1 MSECSAL
8 EQLHTTADRRVAGLC
23 PDNMGEDNCGKGWPN
38 IEVHIYLVKVHILHR
53 HGAVLSFC
61 CCCCCLFIILFKTL
75 SFKAQQIVKANC
87 GSFSIALAQIYSVT
101 TTLKLLKLLCH
112 SNTTTTKIPC
122 AFKSKTVF
130 FFCKIQ

>member
-87 GSFSIALAQIYSVT
+87 GSFSIALAQNIFSDYYFKITKTIVS
-101 TTLKLLKLLCH
+101 LKHNHYQNSMRVQVQNCFFLL
-112 SNTTTTKIPC
+112 
-122 AFKSKTVF
+122 
-130 FFCKIQ
+130 